1 MSNSSRLHLF
11 HHKESRRRA
20 REKAQWSDLTLA
32 GVGDADILGHYDYR
46 DCARALG
53 TTVGRMKRI
62 LAGASEPTYA
72 EGLKLSRLLSL
83 SPWFLARLLEW
94 RRRARETPAPAS
106 AASGARGEL

>member
-1 MSNSSRLHLF
+1 MSNGSRLHLF

-32 GVGDADILGHYDYR
+32 GVRDADILGHYDTR

-72 EGLKLSRLLSL
+72 EGLKLARLLSL

-94 RRRARETPAPAS
+94 RRRALTAD
-106 AASGARGEL
+106 ARPSLHQGSK